1 MNALD
6 TNVLVYRLDGREP
19 AKQARARH
27 LLREVSAD
35 STPTILLWQVL
46 GELMRQL
53 RYWQDQSVLTREGV
67 VRYVAVVRRLFP
79 LVLPTPTVIDHAL
92 DIPNRFSVSHWDG
105 MLLGACKAA
114 GVTTLFTED
123 MGAPATIA
131 GIQLVNPFTE

>member
-6 TNVLVYRLDGREP
+6 RNILVYRLDGREP
-19 AKQARARH
+19 VEQARARQ

-35 STPTILLWQVL
+35 PTPTVLLWQVL

-53 RYWQDQSVLTREGV
+53 RYWQDQSVITREGG
-67 VRYVAVVRRLFP
+67 VRYVAAVRRLFP
-79 LVLPTPTVIDHAL
+79 LALPTPAVIDHAL
-92 DIPNRFSVSHWDG
+92 DITSRFSVSHWDG

-123 MGAPATIA
+123 MGAPANIA
-131 GIQLVNPFTE
+131 GVQLVNPFS